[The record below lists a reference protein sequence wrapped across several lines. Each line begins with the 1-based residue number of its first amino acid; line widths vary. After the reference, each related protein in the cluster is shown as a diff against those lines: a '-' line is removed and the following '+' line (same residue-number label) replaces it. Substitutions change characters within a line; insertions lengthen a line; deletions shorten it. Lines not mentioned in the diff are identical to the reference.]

1 MIHFN
6 FKSRSLSPS
15 LPRARVCGCPSRAP
29 RADGAH
35 QAAAPQSP
43 RCARG
48 HHLRSQHGVPTRLLQ
63 PALTPRAG
71 DPQNT
76 TAVRL
81 PHRLPHG
88 LQPSCAPT
96 GRGLRAFASTNAPG
110 GRPEDHRAVHE
121 VRPRTQPTT
130 HALVCSLAPAAP
142 CAQRG
147 AARHHSCA
155 AAFKGQR

>member
-15 LPRARVCGCPSRAP
+15 LPAQRASGCPIRAP

-110 GRPEDHRAVHE
+110 GRPEDHRAVHK

-130 HALVCSLAPAAP
+130 HAPVCCSPIPICPA
-142 CAQRG
+142 
-147 AARHHSCA
+147 CA
-155 AAFKGQR
+155 AWSDASSLVRRCL